1 MGVYCHV
8 VVPND
13 LIKVF
18 AHFNIIPHKG
28 YDVVQMNILHE
39 NMDSTP
45 GNKQQL
51 EEAFSI
57 FMQASDHLS
66 HAYQEL
72 QQKVEQLT
80 SELAV
85 ANGELRS
92 QFIEKEALSERL
104 GLILTALPG
113 GVVVLD
119 ALGIVIETNP
129 AANAMFGEAM
139 RGRKWQDVAETCLE
153 QTATPGEWLSQEGR
167 RYSIVKSSLGSS
179 DGQILMIQ
187 DITEAHNLTMQMQ
200 RNQRL
205 SAMGEMA
212 ASLAHQLRTP
222 LATAM
227 LYTSHLGKA
236 DLSQDERARFAEKS
250 LARLHHLE
258 QLIKDMLLFVK
269 GETVGEED
277 IQVSNLLA
285 ELQQVIEPQ
294 MSVRGLAF
302 ELHDQSKG
310 ARLKGSRKALS
321 GALLNLLEN
330 AMQAST
336 GGGKIELCAW
346 TEEESV
352 SICVRDQ
359 GKGIEGDL
367 QERLFEP
374 FFTTRQEGTG
384 LGLAIVRAVVQAL
397 GGGIRVKS
405 EAGAGSEFVLT
416 LPMKSGTGRLASQD
430 KWNKRA
436 GDLLRMELSDE

>member
-1 MGVYCHV
+1 
-8 VVPND
+8 
-13 LIKVF
+13 
-18 AHFNIIPHKG
+18 
-28 YDVVQMNILHE
+28 
-39 NMDSTP
+39 MDSTP
-45 GNKQQL
+45 GNKKQL

-72 QQKVEQLT
+72 QQRVEQLT
-80 SELAV
+80 GELAV

-92 QFIEKEALSERL
+92 QLMEKEALSERL

-119 ALGIVIETNP
+119 AAGKVAEANP
-129 AANAMFGEAM
+129 ASIQMFGKDVV
-139 RGRKWQDVAETCLE
+139 GRNWLE
-153 QTATPGEWLSQEGR
+153 SIESGLTQTSTPGEWLSGEGR
-167 RYSIVKSSLGSS
+167 RLSIVKSGLGAS

-187 DITEAHNLTMQMQ
+187 DVTDAHNMKMQFQ

-227 LYTSHLGKA
+227 LYTAHLGKEE
-236 DLSQDERARFAEKS
+236 LSREERAKFAEKS

-269 GETVGEED
+269 GETVGNED
-277 IQVSNLLA
+277 IPVSSLLL
-285 ELQQVIEPQ
+285 ELQQVMEPQ
-294 MSVRGLAF
+294 LKERGILF
-302 ELHDQSKG
+302 GFHDDSHG
-310 ARLKGSRKALS
+310 AVLKGSRKALS

-330 AMQAST
+330 AMQASSH
-336 GGGKIELCAW
+336 GGKIDLFAHSAEGKILI
-346 TEEESV
+346 SV
-352 SICVRDQ
+352 KD
-359 GKGIEGDL
+359 EGRGVARDL

-384 LGLAIVRAVVQAL
+384 LGLAIVRTVVQSH
-397 GGGIRVKS
+397 GGAIRVKS
-405 EAGAGSEFVLT
+405 APGSGSEFLLE
-416 LPMKSGTGRLASQD
+416 LPVNPAVGGPQEQ
-430 KWNKRA
+430 WNKRA
-436 GDLLRMELSDE
+436 SDLLRIELADE

>member
-1 MGVYCHV
+1 
-8 VVPND
+8 
-13 LIKVF
+13 
-18 AHFNIIPHKG
+18 
-28 YDVVQMNILHE
+28 
-39 NMDSTP
+39 MDTIP

-72 QQKVEQLT
+72 QQRVERLT
-80 SELAV
+80 GELAV

-92 QFIEKEALSERL
+92 QLIEKEALSERL
-104 GLILTALPG
+104 TLILTALPG

-119 ALGIVIETNP
+119 PSGRVAEANP
-129 AANAMFGEAM
+129 ASIAMFGEDLV
-139 RGRKWQDVAETCLE
+139 RKDWSQSIESGLV
-153 QTATPGEWLSQEGR
+153 QTSTTGEWLSREGR
-167 RYSIVKSSLGSS
+167 RFSIVRSSLGAA

-187 DITEAHNLTMQMQ
+187 DITDAHNMKTQLQ

-236 DLSQDERARFAEKS
+236 GLPREERAKFAEKS

-258 QLIKDMLLFVK
+258 HLIKDMLLFVK
-269 GETVGEED
+269 GETVGDED
-277 IQVSNLLA
+277 VPVSSLVM
-285 ELQQVIEPQ
+285 ELQQVMEPQ
-294 MSVRGLAF
+294 MKARGLVF
-302 ELHDQSKG
+302 LVSDESRG
-310 ARLKGSRKALS
+310 SVLKGSRKALS

-330 AMQAST
+330 AMQASYN
-336 GGGKIELCAW
+336 GGKIELAASSMDGRVVVLVKD
-346 TEEESV
+346 E
-352 SICVRDQ
+352 
-359 GKGIEGDL
+359 GKGVERDL

-384 LGLAIVRAVVQAL
+384 LGLAIVRTVVQSY
-397 GGGIRVKS
+397 GGSIRVKS
-405 EAGAGSEFVLT
+405 APGSGSEFLLD
-416 LPMKSGTGRLASQD
+416 LPINPEVGGGVPQEQ
-430 KWNKRA
+430 WNKRA
-436 GDLLRMELSDE
+436 SDMLRIELVDE

>member
-1 MGVYCHV
+1 
-8 VVPND
+8 
-13 LIKVF
+13 
-18 AHFNIIPHKG
+18 
-28 YDVVQMNILHE
+28 
-39 NMDSTP
+39 MDSTP

-66 HAYQEL
+66 QAYQEL
-72 QQKVEQLT
+72 QQRVEQLT
-80 SELAV
+80 GELAV

-92 QFIEKEALSERL
+92 QLVEKEALSERL
-104 GLILTALPG
+104 SLILTALPG

-119 ALGIVIETNP
+119 ASGRVAEANP
-129 AANAMFGEAM
+129 AAMIMFGEDLF
-139 RGRKWQDVAETCLE
+139 GWKWGDLTESRLK
-153 QTATPGEWLSQEGR
+153 QTPTPGEWLSHEGR
-167 RYSIVKSSLGSS
+167 RLSIVKSSLDAS
-179 DGQILMIQ
+179 DGEILMIQ
-187 DITEAHNLTMQMQ
+187 DITEAHNMKMQMQ

-227 LYTSHLGKA
+227 LYTSHLGRDNLA
-236 DLSQDERARFAEKS
+236 SEERSRFSEKS

-294 MSVRGLAF
+294 MKAQGLRF
-302 ELHDQSKG
+302 VLSDECGG
-310 ARLKGSRKALS
+310 ALLKGSRKALS

-330 AMQAST
+330 AMQASS
-336 GGGKIELCAW
+336 GGGKIEL
-346 TEEESV
+346 SV
-352 SICVRDQ
+352 HSEDGHVLISVKDE
-359 GKGIEGDL
+359 GKGVDRDM

-384 LGLAIVRAVVQAL
+384 LGLAIVRTVVQSH
-397 GGGIRVKS
+397 GGAIRVRS
-405 EAGAGSEFVLT
+405 AAGSGSEFILE
-416 LPMKSGTGRLASQD
+416 LPLKSELARLQPQEQ
-430 KWNKRA
+430 WNKRA
-436 GDLLRMELSDE
+436 SDMLRIELVDD

>member
-8 VVPND
+8 VVPNE

-18 AHFNIIPHKG
+18 AHFNIIRHKG

-66 HAYQEL
+66 RAYQEL
-72 QQKVEQLT
+72 QQRVEQLT

-119 ALGIVIETNP
+119 AAGLVIETNP
-129 AANAMFGEAM
+129 AANAMFEEDM
-139 RGRKWQDVAETCLE
+139 RGRKWQDVAAACLT
-153 QTATPGEWLSQEGR
+153 QTATPGEWLSRDGR
-167 RYSIVKSSLGSS
+167 RFSIVKSSLGAS

-236 DLSQDERARFAEKS
+236 DLSRDERAKFAEKS

-294 MSVRGLAF
+294 LTARGLAF
-302 ELHDQSKG
+302 ELHDESKG
-310 ARLKGSRKALS
+310 AQLKGSRKALS

-336 GGGKIELCAW
+336 GGGKIALCAW
-346 TEEESV
+346 RDEEAV
-352 SICVRDQ
+352 SISVRDQ
-359 GKGIEGDL
+359 GKGIERDL

-384 LGLAIVRAVVQAL
+384 LGLAIVRTVVQSL

-416 LPMKSGTGRLASQD
+416 LPMKSGSGRFSASDQ
-430 KWNKRA
+430 WNKRA